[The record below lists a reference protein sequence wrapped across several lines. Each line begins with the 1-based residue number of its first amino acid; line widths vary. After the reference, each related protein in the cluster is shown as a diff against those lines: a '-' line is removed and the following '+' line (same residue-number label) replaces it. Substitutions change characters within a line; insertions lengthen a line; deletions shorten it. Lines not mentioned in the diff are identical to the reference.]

1 MGGHITQD
9 SKLRRHGKEQLSA
22 KSAMTAFQLMWGD
35 QSLHTDILLE
45 AEPWVSSLVPQVHT
59 RKHTDTCICMKYV
72 HVVDKVNIQML
83 FLIKVL
89 CTLFS
94 EVEFFTGLKPF
105 RRPGCLAS
113 EATSICLCPYLGW
126 EVWGYKRVKLCPNFH
141 INSGL

>member
-1 MGGHITQD
+1 MGGHITQEP
-9 SKLRRHGKEQLSA
+9 KLRRHGKEQLAA
-22 KSAMTAFQLMWGD
+22 KSARVAFQLICRN
-35 QSLHTDILLE
+35 QFFHTDFLLE
-45 AEPWVSSLVPQVHT
+45 AETWVSTNIHIHAC
-59 RKHTDTCICMKYV
+59 KHTDMCICMKYV